1 MGGNIL
7 DVLVNVVESL
17 GVFGTSGIN
26 LDYVEY
32 YQIEAGCKM
41 LDLRGVSC
49 ETERFGWKAITSY
62 EGSWSKLKESSKWR
76 DILGVVYN
84 HKMCCFWMA

>member
-17 GVFGTSGIN
+17 GVFGTSGID

-49 ETERFGWKAITSY
+49 ETERFG
-62 EGSWSKLKESSKWR
+62 
-76 DILGVVYN
+76 
-84 HKMCCFWMA
+84 